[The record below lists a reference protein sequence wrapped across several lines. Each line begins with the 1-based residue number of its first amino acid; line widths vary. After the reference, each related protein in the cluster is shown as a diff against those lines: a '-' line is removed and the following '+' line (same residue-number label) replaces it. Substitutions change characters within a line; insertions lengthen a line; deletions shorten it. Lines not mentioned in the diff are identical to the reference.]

1 MTLRFMRRAG
11 RATLAVAALALA
23 GCSADPP
30 LSPAVPPSA
39 PTSALRDE
47 AWQPAGGESRASI
60 YVIGSGR
67 SQQEEE

>member
-1 MTLRFMRRAG
+1 MTLRFMRRTG

-30 LSPAVPPSA
+30 LSPAAPRSA
-39 PTSALRDE
+39 PMGTLTDE
-47 AWQPAGGESRASI
+47 AWQPAGSESRASI

-67 SQQEEE
+67 SEGPDE

>member
-1 MTLRFMRRAG
+1 MTLRFTRRTG

-30 LSPAVPPSA
+30 LSPTA
-39 PTSALRDE
+39 PADARMSTQAEE
-47 AWQPAGGESRASI
+47 AWQAAGGESRSSI

-67 SQQEEE
+67 SEQEEE

>member
-30 LSPAVPPSA
+30 LSPAAPPSA
-39 PTSALRDE
+39 RMSTQTGE
-47 AWQPAGGESRASI
+47 AWQPAGSESRASI

-67 SQQEEE
+67 SGHEEE